1 MQLPNHP
8 CCFDGR
14 ERGRLQWR
22 WPLCYYGHL
31 MKTNVYIDGFNFYY
45 GCFKGTLGTAHA
57 HLKWVDLGL
66 LAEALAPNCARLV
79 G

>member
-1 MQLPNHP
+1 
-8 CCFDGR
+8 
-14 ERGRLQWR
+14 
-22 WPLCYYGHL
+22 